1 MPFPIRHLMED
12 RHKVVTVSLNQ
23 PVRLALE
30 LMTEHGFSQLP
41 VVDGERRP
49 LGMITTHTILEALK
63 QFGVTIDVL
72 QVADAMTIKVAKF
85 SPEDDLFD
93 MLEALKKAY
102 AVLIVDGERRL
113 AGIVTNYDTA
123 EFFRQRAED
132 LMLVQD
138 IETAIKDH
146 ILAAFTDETGQ
157 LNEQALSAAI
167 CEVLPGPKHLNRGRF
182 RHALNHYAKRAFGD
196 KQHNPDDDLLE
207 EALSRLYGEDE
218 PKSFDQ
224 LTLAE
229 YIQLFSHKDQ
239 WLRYGSVFNLDRKV
253 VYQMLNSVREI
264 RNALAHFHGDI
275 PPEQRHQLCF
285 CAEWL
290 TRHEP
295 ATPKMQPEPDLLGQ
309 TAASLVDAEIIP
321 TDEEVGL
328 KESRYAPLALWLQNQ
343 PTDQDR
349 QRLTFV
355 QIEQIIGDKL
365 PPSAHQ
371 HRSWWAN
378 DPVGHV
384 QSQQWLS
391 VGWRAYVNMSKEE
404 VTFVRVK
411 EREKA
416 YIDFFS
422 ALLAELRAK
431 ASFTIKDH
439 SPQGNYWHVVAS
451 LPEGG
456 PQQAILDFSFAR
468 GEKFRV
474 ELYIDTGEKGKNKG
488 VFDALHAQKSEI
500 EATLGDA
507 LAWERID
514 DRRASRIALY
524 RGGAITDSD
533 EELAKLRTWAVDAMV
548 RFRTAIWNK
557 ANVALKAI

>member
-1 MPFPIRHLMED
+1 MASLDRTEARLRDLIGKRILITSGPTRGPIDAVRYITNKSTGRLGVLM
-12 RHKVVTVSLNQ
+12 
-23 PVRLALE
+23 AA
-30 LMTEHGFSQLP
+30 
-41 VVDGERRP
+41 
-49 LGMITTHTILEALK
+49 EALHR
-63 QFGVTIDVL
+63 GASVTFVYGRG
-72 QVADAMTIKVAKF
+72 
-85 SPEDDLFD
+85 S
-93 MLEALKKAY
+93 
-102 AVLIVDGERRL
+102 
-113 AGIVTNYDTA
+113 
-123 EFFRQRAED
+123 
-132 LMLVQD
+132 LV
-138 IETAIKDH
+138 
-146 ILAAFTDETGQ
+146 
-157 LNEQALSAAI
+157 
-167 CEVLPGPKHLNRGRF
+167 
-182 RHALNHYAKRAFGD
+182 
-196 KQHNPDDDLLE
+196 PDDGLLGE
-207 EALSRLYGEDE
+207 EALSRLYGEDKF
-218 PKSFDQ
+218 KSFDQ

-229 YIQLFSHKDQ
+229 YIQLFSHKYQ
-239 WLRYGSVFNLDRKV
+239 WPKYEPIFNLDRKV
-253 VYQMLNSVREI
+253 VYQMLDSVRET

-275 PPEQRHQLCF
+275 PPEQRHQLRF

-295 ATPKMQPEPDLLGQ
+295 ATPKMQHEPDLLGQ
-309 TAASLVDAEIIP
+309 VVTSLVDAEIIP

-378 DPVGHV
+378 DPVRHV

-416 YIDFFS
+416 YIGFFS
-422 ALLAELRAK
+422 ALFAELRAK
-431 ASFTIKDH
+431 ASFPIKEL
-439 SPQGNYWHVVAS
+439 SPQGNYWHMVAS
-451 LPEGG
+451 LPERG

-474 ELYIDTGEKGKNKG
+474 ELYIDTGEKRKNKG

-500 EATLGDA
+500 EATLSDA
-507 LAWERID
+507 LEWERMD
-514 DRRASRIALY
+514 ERRASRIALY
-524 RGGAITDSD
+524 REGVITSSD
-533 EELAKLRTWAVDAMV
+533 EELTELRTWAIDAMMQ
-548 RFRTAIWNK
+548 FRTVIWDK
-557 ANVALKAI
+557 ANVALNAA